1 MISKK
6 SHRPAGEQ
14 ILEGSR
20 AIALT
25 IKNIAPDVVSA
36 YPITPQTHIVEDL
49 AKFKAD
55 GASDYE
61 YIRAESEFAAASIV
75 LGASATGARTYSAT
89 SSQGLLLMAEVLYNI
104 SGMRLPIVMTCAN
117 RAVSSPINIW
127 CFTKDTKI
135 LMADLTYKPITKIKI
150 SDYIL
155 GKNQNGQ
162 LVYSKVTKLF
172 ARETDNLINIK
183 SKETEITCTPEHPFY
198 YHGGHDHYTKAI
210 NLKGKSLHYFGY
222 NQEINDEFKRGWLA
236 GVADGDGS
244 FSHNNNNK
252 NSQVFRLKC
261 KDEEMATTFILWANH
276 FNFPVRKYSGME
288 KFGYF
293 TAIMTL
299 TEKVKS
305 LNKFLTKTNNKDFA
319 RGYLAG
325 IYDAEGSGPHKI
337 KQATIY
343 NNDKKIIKLIAS
355 YLKLLNL
362 DFKIYVDSRRGGFHK
377 NDNFHVKINN
387 VPEFF
392 IKCPPKIS
400 RKRDNILKMSLK
412 SVKSRTK
419 IIEATTIIK
428 KTMVYNL
435 ETETNNYIANG
446 LLVHNC
452 DHSDAM
458 AIRDAGWLQ
467 LFAENHQEAIY
478 QHILAY
484 KIAEKLSLPVMVN
497 VDGFILTH
505 SYEAVQ
511 IPNRTLI
518 KKFLPDYQ
526 APNGTT
532 LDPKNPIT
540 LGGFFP
546 PAAYFSSRQSLASD
560 ADKALKEIK
569 KEYAKLKKVFR
580 LKSNNNGLVEY
591 SGPKKPKNI
600 IIAMG
605 SVAGTIKATILARP
619 NTGLLKLTSFRPFP
633 NEEIRRAVTKSN
645 NVIIIEKAIS
655 PGNNAPL
662 YTEVKAALAGEK
674 KNLSGY
680 VAGLG
685 GQDVVHKSI
694 LGAIDR
700 AHKKQ
705 KGLNFLG

>member
-1 MISKK
+1 MIRKK
-6 SHRPAGEQ
+6 NKKKAEEQ

-25 IKNIAPDVVSA
+25 IKNISPDVVSA

-55 GASDYE
+55 GIADYE
-61 YIRAESEFAAASIV
+61 YIRAESEFAAASII
-75 LGASATGARTYSAT
+75 LGASATGVRTYSAT

-117 RAVSSPINIW
+117 RAVSAPINIW
-127 CFTKDTKI
+127 CFAKDTKI
-135 LMADLTYKPITKIKI
+135 LMADLTYRPIIKIKI
-150 SDYIL
+150 GDYIL

-172 ARETDNLINIK
+172 TRETDNLINIK
-183 SKETEITCTPEHPFY
+183 SKETEVTCTPEHPFY
-198 YHGGHDHYTKAI
+198 YHGGHDHYTKAV
-210 NLKGKSLHYFGY
+210 NLKGKDLHYFGY
-222 NQEINDEFKRGWLA
+222 NQEIDDEFKRGWLA

-244 FSHNNNNK
+244 FGYNNNNK

-305 LNKFLTKTNNKDFA
+305 LNKFLIKTNNKNFA

-325 IYDAEGSGPHKI
+325 IYDAEGSGPYKI

-343 NNDKKIIKLIAS
+343 NNDKKIIKCVAD
-355 YLKLLNL
+355 YLNLLNL
-362 DFKIYVDSRRGGFHK
+362 NFKVYVDHRRGGLHK

-392 IKCPPKIS
+392 IKCPPRIS

-419 IIEATTIIK
+419 IIETTTIIK
-428 KTMVYNL
+428 KMIVYNL

-458 AIRDAGWLQ
+458 AMRDAGWIP
-467 LFAENHQEAIY
+467 LFAENHLEAVY
-478 QHILAY
+478 QHLLAY
-484 KIAEKLSLPVMVN
+484 KIAEKMSLPIMIN

-505 SYEAVQ
+505 SYESVI
-511 IPNRTLI
+511 IPDKKLI
-518 KKFLPDYQ
+518 KKFLPNYQ
-526 APNGTT
+526 PRPNTT
-532 LDPKNPIT
+532 LNPENPIT

-546 PAAYFSSRQSLASD
+546 PAAYFSTRQQLANNFIDSS
-560 ADKALKEIK
+560 KEIK
-569 KEYAKLKKVFR
+569 KEYSKLKKIFGF
-580 LKSNNNGLVEY
+580 KSNGNGLVEY
-591 SGPKKPKNI
+591 CGAKKPKTI

-605 SVAGTIKATILARP
+605 SVTGTIKAAVLKNS
-619 NTGLLKLTSFRPFP
+619 NTGLLKITSFRPFP
-633 NEEIRRAVTKSN
+633 EEEIRQATRSCQNIV
-645 NVIIIEKAIS
+645 IIEKAMS
-655 PGNNAPL
+655 PGNNSPL
-662 YTEVKAALAGEK
+662 YTEVRAALMGEK
-674 KNLSGY
+674 KNISGY

-685 GQDVVHKSI
+685 GQDIKLEMITKI
-694 LGAIDR
+694 LEKAGQVQ
-700 AHKKQ
+700 KKI
-705 KGLNFLG
+705 KFLI